1 MASQQPAHPTS
12 TLSTWR
18 LDNWWAQPIVLM
30 ISLLVFVVYAT
41 YRVWTMGT
49 DVVVA
54 HHGYHYQSP
63 FVAYNFAQFLPAGI
77 DQTAFYFLAFPGM
90 LLLPIAGGFR
100 FTCYYFR
107 RAYYRSFVAR
117 PGACSTEAWKG
128 KEYKGE
134 KRLLVFQNLHRY
146 FFYMALILWV
156 LHVIAWVKDIFYGGG
171 FYFGVG
177 TFLLL
182 VDITLLGGYVLGCHA
197 FRHLIGGRLDCFSCT
212 SLNQNQNTMWGGV
225 TKLNQKHA
233 FFALASMFSI
243 MIADAYLWYIDSN
256 AVETILGVLP
266 A

>member
-1 MASQQPAHPTS
+1 MAQQQPAHPTS

-30 ISLLVFVVYAT
+30 ISLAVFVVYAS

-49 DVVVA
+49 DVIVA

-63 FVAYNFAQFLPAGI
+63 FVATNITHWIPGSLIEVAP
-77 DQTAFYFLAFPGM
+77 FLAYPGM
-90 LLLPIAGGFR
+90 LLLPFAGGFR

-146 FFYMALILWV
+146 FFYIALVLWV
-156 LHVIAWVKDIFYGGG
+156 LHVIAWVKDIFYGGNIYIG
-171 FYFGVG
+171 IG
-177 TFLLL
+177 TILLL
-182 VDITLLGGYVLGCHA
+182 IDIALLGGYVLGCHA

-212 SLNQNQNTMWGGV
+212 AINQNQHSMWGGV

-243 MIADAYLWYIDSN
+243 MVADAYLWYIDTN
-256 AVETILGVLP
+256 AIVTIGGLP